1 MKIQKSRNNLKYS
14 FSFKKKFNF
23 PNKFDNFNITIDKI
37 KNPLISS
44 ELRKS
49 TNFYSK
55 SNNKNNYNI
64 KRNFIQFSYQR
75 EKDLLKSD
83 DNINKYSLVYK
94 NVNSP
99 KISKGITGLSNR
111 FFNNKRVNSNNKKIN
126 ELKNN
131 EDNKICI
138 LPEQMRVKNFSL
150 KTSKILDFLN
160 LNKGNN
166 CFLVEKENMQKNIR
180 LFKNYKFKD
189 FRKIEKCGSFTNLN
203 ILKKLEDIY
212 PNKLNIEGKKDRKLS
227 SELRNRNKRKKKKEM
242 LNSIFHRNNYN
253 LKKKLTQEKNKKID
267 DINKSLSIE
276 SFKKQ
281 LALSTMKNFKKSL
294 DHIKRKISYKFNI
307 QLPLYN
313 LFLNLD

>member
-83 DNINKYSLVYK
+83 DNINKYSLLYK

-99 KISKGITGLSNR
+99 QISKGITGLSNR

-189 FRKIEKCGSFTNLN
+189 FRKLEKCGSFTNLN

>member
-1 MKIQKSRNNLKYS
+1 MKMQKSRNNLKYS

-83 DNINKYSLVYK
+83 DNINKYSMLYK

-111 FFNNKRVNSNNKKIN
+111 FLNNIRVNSNNKKIN

-253 LKKKLTQEKNKKID
+253 LKRKLTQEKNKKID

>member
-83 DNINKYSLVYK
+83 DNITKYSLLYK

-99 KISKGITGLSNR
+99 QISKGITGLSNR

>member
-83 DNINKYSLVYK
+83 DNINKYSLLYK

-99 KISKGITGLSNR
+99 
-111 FFNNKRVNSNNKKIN
+111 
-126 ELKNN
+126 
-131 EDNKICI
+131 KICI

>member
-83 DNINKYSLVYK
+83 DNITKYSLLYK

-99 KISKGITGLSNR
+99 QISKGITGLSNR

-189 FRKIEKCGSFTNLN
+189 FRKLEKCGSFTNLN

-253 LKKKLTQEKNKKID
+253 LKRKLTQEKNKKID

>member
-1 MKIQKSRNNLKYS
+1 MKITKSRNNLKYS

-83 DNINKYSLVYK
+83 DNINKYSLLYK

-99 KISKGITGLSNR
+99 QISKGITGLSNR

-189 FRKIEKCGSFTNLN
+189 FRKLEKCGSFTNLN

>member
-83 DNINKYSLVYK
+83 DNINKYSLLYK

-189 FRKIEKCGSFTNLN
+189 FRKLEKCGSFTNLN

>member
-83 DNINKYSLVYK
+83 DNINKYSLLYK
-94 NVNSP
+94 NVNSS
-99 KISKGITGLSNR
+99 KISKGITGLS
-111 FFNNKRVNSNNKKIN
+111 IN

-227 SELRNRNKRKKKKEM
+227 SELRNRSKRKKKC
-242 LNSIFHRNNYN
+242 
-253 LKKKLTQEKNKKID
+253 
-267 DINKSLSIE
+267 
-276 SFKKQ
+276 
-281 LALSTMKNFKKSL
+281 
-294 DHIKRKISYKFNI
+294 
-307 QLPLYN
+307 
-313 LFLNLD
+313 

>member
-14 FSFKKKFNF
+14 SSFKKKFNF

-83 DNINKYSLVYK
+83 DNIIKYSLLYK

>member
-83 DNINKYSLVYK
+83 DNINKYSLLYK

-99 KISKGITGLSNR
+99 QISKGITGLSNR
-111 FFNNKRVNSNNKKIN
+111 FFNNIRVNSNNKKIN

-180 LFKNYKFKD
+180 LFKNYKLKD
-189 FRKIEKCGSFTNLN
+189 FRKLEKCGSFTNLN

-227 SELRNRNKRKKKKEM
+227 SELRNRSKRKKKKEM

>member
-83 DNINKYSLVYK
+83 DNINKYSLLYK

>member
-83 DNINKYSLVYK
+83 DNINNYILLYK
-94 NVNSP
+94 NDNTP
-99 KISKGITGLSNR
+99 QISKGITGLSNR

-189 FRKIEKCGSFTNLN
+189 FRKLEKCGSFTNLN

-253 LKKKLTQEKNKKID
+253 LKRKLTQEKNKKID

>member
-83 DNINKYSLVYK
+83 DNINKYSLLYK

-99 KISKGITGLSNR
+99 QISKGITGLSNR

-227 SELRNRNKRKKKKEM
+227 SELRNRSKRKKKKEM

>member
-75 EKDLLKSD
+75 EKDLLKSN
-83 DNINKYSLVYK
+83 DNINKYSLLYK

-99 KISKGITGLSNR
+99 QISKGITGLSYR

-203 ILKKLEDIY
+203 IPKKLEDIY

>member
-75 EKDLLKSD
+75 EKELLKSD
-83 DNINKYSLVYK
+83 DNINKYSLLYK

-111 FFNNKRVNSNNKKIN
+111 FFNNIRVNSNNKKIN

-227 SELRNRNKRKKKKEM
+227 SELRNRSKRKKKKEM

>member
-1 MKIQKSRNNLKYS
+1 MKIQKSRNNLKNS

>member
-83 DNINKYSLVYK
+83 DNINKYSLLYK

-99 KISKGITGLSNR
+99 QISKGITGLSNR

>member
-1 MKIQKSRNNLKYS
+1 MKIQKSRNNLKNS

-83 DNINKYSLVYK
+83 DNINKYSLLYK

-189 FRKIEKCGSFTNLN
+189 FRKLGKCGSFTNLN

>member
-83 DNINKYSLVYK
+83 DNINKYSHLYK

-189 FRKIEKCGSFTNLN
+189 FRKLEKCGSFTNLN

>member
-1 MKIQKSRNNLKYS
+1 MKITKSRNNLKYS

-83 DNINKYSLVYK
+83 DNINKYSLLYK

-99 KISKGITGLSNR
+99 QISKGITGLSNR

>member
-64 KRNFIQFSYQR
+64 KRNFIQFSYQS

-83 DNINKYSLVYK
+83 DNINKYSLLYK

-99 KISKGITGLSNR
+99 QISKGITGLSNR

>member
-83 DNINKYSLVYK
+83 DNINKYSLLYK

-99 KISKGITGLSNR
+99 QISKGITGLSNR
-111 FFNNKRVNSNNKKIN
+111 FFNHKRVNSNNKKIN

>member
-1 MKIQKSRNNLKYS
+1 MKIQKSRNNLKNS

-83 DNINKYSLVYK
+83 DNINKYSLLYK

-189 FRKIEKCGSFTNLN
+189 FRKLEKCGSFTNLN

>member
-83 DNINKYSLVYK
+83 DNITKYSLLYK

-99 KISKGITGLSNR
+99 QISKGITGLSNR

-189 FRKIEKCGSFTNLN
+189 FRKLEKCGSFTNLN

>member
-83 DNINKYSLVYK
+83 DNINKYSLLYK

-99 KISKGITGLSNR
+99 KISKGIIGLSNR
-111 FFNNKRVNSNNKKIN
+111 FFNNKKVNSYNKKIN

-166 CFLVEKENMQKNIR
+166 CFLVEKESMQKNIR

>member
-1 MKIQKSRNNLKYS
+1 MKIQKSRNNLKNS

-83 DNINKYSLVYK
+83 DNINKYSLLYK

>member
-83 DNINKYSLVYK
+83 I
-94 NVNSP
+94 
-99 KISKGITGLSNR
+99 
-111 FFNNKRVNSNNKKIN
+111 NSNNKKIN

>member
-64 KRNFIQFSYQR
+64 KRKFIQFSYQR

-83 DNINKYSLVYK
+83 DNITKYSLLYK

-99 KISKGITGLSNR
+99 QISKGITGLSNR

-180 LFKNYKFKD
+180 LFKNYKIKD
-189 FRKIEKCGSFTNLN
+189 YRKIKKSGSFTNLN